1 MAWVQLISWRLVS
14 TSPQWDG
21 NVCHMNRR
29 AFQSSLLLGAAGLPL
44 LSSLRAQDAEARP
57 PARPIGVCDWTM
69 GKRHSLDAFD
79 LAKKLGLEGVQV
91 SFGEP
96 GSAID
101 LRKADHRKQLFERAS
116 ETGVRVASLGMA
128 VLNQKPYAS
137 HADAEIWVAD
147 AVDVVAAMKKEF
159 PDAAPSVVLLAFFG
173 KGDVNGKPEGMT
185 AVIKRLKKVAPKAEE
200 AGVVFGIES
209 LLSKDDHLKIIDGVG
224 STSVQVYYDT
234 ANSNR
239 MGYDI
244 YKEVRELG
252 AERICEIHCKEN
264 GNRISEGDVDFPKFK
279 AALDDIDYKGWL
291 ILEGSK
297 VKGNKLEDDYQ
308 ANRDHLFRVFR
319 GADK

>member
-1 MAWVQLISWRLVS
+1 
-14 TSPQWDG
+14 
-21 NVCHMNRR
+21 MNRR
-29 AFQSSLLLGAAGLPL
+29 KFQTSLLLGASGLPL
-44 LSSLRAQDAEARP
+44 LSSLRAQDTEPAP
-57 PARPIGVCDWTM
+57 TARPIGVCDWTM

-101 LRKADHRKQLFERAS
+101 LRKADHRKQLFERAAK
-116 ETGVRVASLGMA
+116 TDVRVASLGMA
-128 VLNQKPYAS
+128 ILNKHPYAS
-137 HADAEIWVAD
+137 HADAETWVAD
-147 AVDVVAAMKKEF
+147 SVDVVAAMKKEF
-159 PDAAPSVVLLAFFG
+159 PDAAPSVVLLAFFS
-173 KGDVNGKPEGMT
+173 KGDINGKPEGMA
-185 AVIKRLKKVAPKAEE
+185 AVIKRLKKVAPKAED

-209 LLSKDDHLKIIDGVG
+209 LLNNDDHLRIIDEVG
-224 STSVQVYYDT
+224 SKSVQVYYDT

-264 GNRISEGDVDFPKFK
+264 GNRISEGKIDFPKFK

-297 VKGNKLEDDYQ
+297 VKGNELEADYK

-319 GADK
+319 DADKK

>member
-1 MAWVQLISWRLVS
+1 
-14 TSPQWDG
+14 
-21 NVCHMNRR
+21 MNRR
-29 AFQSSLLLGAAGLPL
+29 TFQTSVILGAAGLPL
-44 LSSLRAQDAEARP
+44 LSTLYAQDAEP
-57 PARPIGVCDWTM
+57 GPAAWPIGVCDWTM

-101 LRKADHRKQLFERAS
+101 LRKADHRKQLFERAAK
-116 ETGVRVASLGMA
+116 TNVRVASLGMA
-128 VLNQKPYAS
+128 TLNKHPYAS
-137 HADAEIWVAD
+137 HTDAETWVAD
-147 AVDVVAAMKKEF
+147 SVDVVAAMKKEF
-159 PDAAPSVVLLAFFG
+159 PDAAPSVVLLAFFS
-173 KGDVNGKPEGMT
+173 KGDINDKPEGMA
-185 AVIKRLKKVAPKAEE
+185 AVIKRLKKIAPKAED

-209 LLSKDDHLKIIDGVG
+209 LLNNDDHLRIIDAVG
-224 STSVQVYYDT
+224 SKSVQVYYDT

-264 GNRISEGDVDFPKFK
+264 GNRISEGEVDFPKFK

-297 VKGNKLEDDYQ
+297 VKGNELEADYQ
-308 ANRDHLFRVFR
+308 ANRNHLFRVFR
-319 GADK
+319 DADKK